1 MAKFKVEFDGF
12 DEMVARLS
20 KIGGSAKKTTE
31 KALKATHSIIT
42 KEAEKAI
49 KPHRRTGA
57 TERSLIKKAEIEW
70 GGLIAEVEIGFDI
83 DNGGLPSIF
92 LMYGTPR
99 IKKDQKLY
107 NAFKGKKTLDK
118 VHEVQEEIFFSAIRD
133 AER

>member
-1 MAKFKVEFDGF
+1 MARFKVEFDGF
-12 DEMVARLS
+12 DEMIARLS
-20 KIGGSAKKTTE
+20 KVGGSAKKTTE

-42 KEAEKAI
+42 QEAEKAI
-49 KPHRRTGA
+49 RAHRRTGA
-57 TERSLIKKAEIEW
+57 TERSLRKKAEILW
-70 GGLIAEVEIGFDI
+70 DGSVAEVKVGFDI

-118 VHEVQEEIFFSAIRD
+118 VREVQEEIFFSAIRE